1 MCQQS
6 VSTHSSSEQENTM
19 PQLVTAAA
27 SRKIGIKLLDRKQI
41 ESSLPDFNEIM
52 KVIDRQRNLAELH
65 DRSDNKFKNAQFHLM
80 HDNIFGIFGGRGSG
94 KTSILFSLREILFSK
109 SSQHGK
115 NNPADIIL
123 PIISPELIS
132 ENCSML
138 SWVLAMFGD
147 VVNEIDHR
155 LRQHPDLQKEIFEQ
169 YRSSHIENCNTRF
182 QASFLQQEYNGLLRE
197 CGSIR
202 VFREMYRYEYE
213 EMVNLQAQHSQRQY
227 QLMDRLSRFWSLLS
241 TIQRRLNPHSN
252 AFPLIFIMFDDID
265 LAPERS
271 VELLMSAYKYFS
283 SPHIVIFLTAAQKT
297 LRQVLTYRMYE
308 KVVGSEYTS
317 LIQGNDIQGFR
328 QELWRDSFR
337 IDRASEAAIEY
348 LNKVIPQSSRHDL
361 VRFET
366 YDKKLLFRYSKEFAV
381 DQYAFEH
388 DQSIPLDRFV
398 FGCIQEHLLKPGEK
412 NFIEPTIEPS
422 NNNSNNSEKK
432 MAREY
437 YLLFGDKSRYISNA
451 CLGILDACEQ
461 MGELR
466 RNAPKGEKYVQ
477 SLYAILRHLLTVLIT
492 SHTRDLED
500 SSAWIP
506 ELLKYKYGDHYLF
519 INYDFLIRRYRES
532 VHEIPEAVGRELA
545 ACRHAIPERDYW
557 LRYQDRVKEYKIA
570 LRKKISTLFMMLVFI
585 EHLTAIL
592 SREFYEALGQGPRT
606 RKIHGLI
613 PLLDFLNRDISDELM
628 PAGTMLFPVVP
639 NMDEA
644 LHLYGELL
652 ENFEYDNFSSE
663 NAEQVFAY
671 FFYLSHYSKLQ
682 NMLNP
687 APGQPYDLFYTYKY
701 NSQWLRTICSML
713 YATQSGIQL
722 LNQGFFSHFLTAFR
736 NISILPGLGSCIGV
750 LKTAIKAYAGNWDFY
765 ASAVKYLEELS
776 QITAAESSANDNYA
790 ETEIPWTQY
799 CASQLEQ
806 MEAQKKQNVLYIF
819 CELHQ
824 ITGSSPAA
832 KQVQVIIREVEE
844 MLRNCL
850 HKLDELPLS
859 IRIEQSN
866 VEDVQII
873 IPNIC
878 EAFPEIVHLGQAL
891 LSKINKYQEDH
902 GDLHYIILPFHD
914 IWNFMSSADRLILAE
929 EATSKEI
936 ERENFSIPYYQSLLT
951 EFSEM
956 ISPYFMQEDQNQI
969 DEFLRNLQTLEVLLP
984 YYFSARFLQAND
996 QRYDGLHLDAPTQSD
1011 EQNKKDEQDLQ
1022 DKPRKWQG
1030 KSIAAAY
1037 YHELLETMK
1046 DSEHLVLREILLS
1059 VRADYSQL
1067 RLREIGV
1074 LE

>member
-1 MCQQS
+1 MSQQS
-6 VSTHSSSEQENTM
+6 VSTHSSSEQENT
-19 PQLVTAAA
+19 LVTAVA

-80 HDNIFGIFGGRGSG
+80 HDNILGIFGGRGSG
-94 KTSILFSLREILFSK
+94 KTSILFSLREILFSR
-109 SSQHGK
+109 SSQHSK

-182 QASFLQQEYNGLLRE
+182 QASFLKQEYNGLLRE

-241 TIQRRLNPHSN
+241 TIQRKLNPHSN

-381 DQYAFEH
+381 DQYAFEQ
-388 DQSIPLDRFV
+388 DQSIPLDQFV
-398 FGCIQEHLLKPGEK
+398 CGCIQEHLLKQGEPNFVETSK
-412 NFIEPTIEPS
+412 N
-422 NNNSNNSEKK
+422 K

-461 MGELR
+461 MEELR
-466 RNAPKGEKYVQ
+466 SNPPKGEKYVQ
-477 SLYAILRHLLTVLIT
+477 SLYYILRHLLTVLIT
-492 SHTRDLED
+492 SHTRNLED

-519 INYDFLIRRYRES
+519 INYDFLIRRYREA
-532 VHEIPEAVGRELA
+532 VHEISEAVGRELA
-545 ACRHAIPERDYW
+545 VCRQAIPEQDYW
-557 LRYQDRVKEYKIA
+557 LRFQDRVKEYKMS
-570 LRKKISTLFMMLVFI
+570 LRKKISALFMMLVFI

-592 SREFYEALGQGPRT
+592 AREFYEALGQGHRT
-606 RKIHGLI
+606 RKIHGLN
-613 PLLDFLNRDISDELM
+613 PLLDFLNGDISDELI
-628 PAGTMLFPVVP
+628 PSGAMLFPVVSS
-639 NMDEA
+639 MDEA

-671 FFYLSHYSKLQ
+671 FFYLSQHTELEC
-682 NMLNP
+682 MLAP
-687 APGQPYDLFYTYKY
+687 ASNQQYNLFYTYKH
-701 NSQWLRTICSML
+701 NPHWLRTICSML

-722 LNQGFFSHFLTAFR
+722 LEQGFFSHFLTVFR
-736 NISILPGLGSCIGV
+736 YISILPGLGNCINV
-750 LKTAIKAYAGNWDFY
+750 LNNEIKKFSSEWDILTK
-765 ASAVKYLEELS
+765 SVNLLEDL
-776 QITAAESSANDNYA
+776 
-790 ETEIPWTQY
+790 P
-799 CASQLEQ
+799 
-806 MEAQKKQNVLYIF
+806 QNVKKVKEPQGIENYDTPISWSSYCVMIDEIDDKRKKSILSSF
-819 CELHQ
+819 CNHHQ
-824 ITGSSPAA
+824 IT
-832 KQVQVIIREVEE
+832 KKNNKLINEKVQIIIAEVEK
-844 MLRNCL
+844 MLRNFL
-850 HKLDELPLS
+850 HKLDKLPLS
-859 IRIEQSN
+859 IHISQPNITDIEM
-866 VEDVQII
+866 II
-873 IPNIC
+873 SNIC
-878 EAFPEIVHLGQAL
+878 EAFPEIEQMGQSLLTKVNEYQSDLGNPAYIEIQFPDLWNYMRSAYQLIQAEAA
-891 LSKINKYQEDH
+891 LSK
-902 GDLHYIILPFHD
+902 
-914 IWNFMSSADRLILAE
+914 E
-929 EATSKEI
+929 EG
-936 ERENFSIPYYQSLLT
+936 RENFSIPYYRSLLA
-951 EFSEM
+951 ELAEI
-956 ISPYFMQEDQNQI
+956 ISPYFMIEDKDLI

-996 QRYDGLHLDAPTQSD
+996 QRYDGLHLDAPGQQG
-1011 EQNKKDEQDLQ
+1011 EQNKKDAQASQDS
-1022 DKPRKWQG
+1022 PRKWQG
-1030 KSIAAAY
+1030 KSIAAHY
-1037 YHELLETMK
+1037 YQELLETKEK
-1046 DSEHLVLREILLS
+1046 DEHLVLREILLS

>member
-1 MCQQS
+1 MSQQS

-19 PQLVTAAA
+19 PELVTASA

-65 DRSDNKFKNAQFHLM
+65 DRSDHKFKNAQFHLM
-80 HDNIFGIFGGRGSG
+80 HDNILGIFGGRGSG
-94 KTSILFSLREILFSK
+94 KTSILFSLREILFSR
-109 SSQHGK
+109 SSQHNK

-169 YRSSHIENCNTRF
+169 YSRLHIENCNTRF

-227 QLMDRLSRFWSLLS
+227 QLMDRLNRFWSLLS
-241 TIQRRLNPHSN
+241 TIQRKLNPHSN

-283 SPHIVIFLTAAQKT
+283 SPHIVIFLTAAQRT

-328 QELWRDSFR
+328 QELWRDSYR
-337 IDRASEAAIEY
+337 IDRASEAATEY

-381 DQYAFEH
+381 DQYAFEQ
-388 DQSIPLDRFV
+388 DQSIPLNQFV
-398 FGCIQEHLLKPGEK
+398 CGCIQEHLLKQGEPNFVETSK
-412 NFIEPTIEPS
+412 N
-422 NNNSNNSEKK
+422 K

-461 MGELR
+461 MEELR
-466 RNAPKGEKYVQ
+466 SNPPKGEKYVQ
-477 SLYAILRHLLTVLIT
+477 SLYYILRHLLTVLIT
-492 SHTRDLED
+492 SHTRNLED

-519 INYDFLIRRYRES
+519 INYDFLIRRYREA
-532 VHEIPEAVGRELA
+532 VHEISEAVGRELA
-545 ACRHAIPERDYW
+545 VCRQAIPEQDYW
-557 LRYQDRVKEYKIA
+557 LRFQDRVKEYKMS
-570 LRKKISTLFMMLVFI
+570 LHKKISALFMMLVFI

-592 SREFYEALGQGPRT
+592 APEFYEALGQGRRT
-606 RKIHGLI
+606 RKIHGLN
-613 PLLDFLNRDISDELM
+613 PLLDFLNGDIADELI
-628 PAGTMLFPVVP
+628 PSGAMLFPVVP
-639 NMDEA
+639 SMDEA

-652 ENFEYDNFSSE
+652 ENFEYENFSIE

-671 FFYLSHYSKLQ
+671 SFYLSQHTELEC
-682 NMLNP
+682 MLSP
-687 APGQPYDLFYTYKY
+687 ASDQQYNLFYTYKH
-701 NSQWLRTICSML
+701 NPHWLRTICSML

-722 LNQGFFSHFLTAFR
+722 LNQGFFSHFLTAFQ
-736 NISILPGLGSCIGV
+736 NISILPGLESCISV
-750 LKTAIKAYAGNWDFY
+750 LETEIKSYAGNWDFC
-765 ASAVKYLEELS
+765 AAAVTLLEELA
-776 QITAAESSANDNYA
+776 QTTEAESSINDNCEEA
-790 ETEIPWTQY
+790 EIPWTQY
-799 CASQLEQ
+799 CATQLEQ
-806 MEAQKKQNVLYIF
+806 MDTPKKQSVLYYF

-824 ITGSSPAA
+824 ITGSSPKRATE
-832 KQVQVIIREVEE
+832 QVQIIIKEVEE
-844 MLRNCL
+844 ILRDCL
-850 HKLDELPLS
+850 NELNKLPLS
-859 IRIEQSN
+859 IHIDRSN
-866 VEDVQII
+866 ITDMQMII
-873 IPNIC
+873 SNIC
-878 EAFPEIVHLGQAL
+878 EAFPEIEEMGQSL
-891 LSKINKYQEDH
+891 LMKATEYQNNY
-902 GDLHYIILPFHD
+902 GDSDYIMIPFSD
-914 IWNFMSSADRLILAE
+914 LWNYMRGAHQLIQAE
-929 EATSKEI
+929 AARSKE
-936 ERENFSIPYYQSLLT
+936 EGRENFSIPYYRSLLA
-951 EFSEM
+951 ELAEI
-956 ISPYFMQEDQNQI
+956 ISPYFMKKDKDQI

-984 YYFSARFLQAND
+984 YYFSARFLQANY
-996 QRYDGLHLDAPTQSD
+996 QRYDGLHLDAPGQPD
-1011 EQNKKDEQDLQ
+1011 EQNQTNEQDLQ

-1037 YHELLETMK
+1037 YHKLLKTME

-1059 VRADYSQL
+1059 IRADYSQL